1 MDPNTYTMKNY
12 KEYRRKIQ
20 MYDFYLFGLSGIIS
34 MMALII
40 VPFILPRIKQAR
52 TNYLLNQYLKK
63 KWMEDEL
70 QLGKKEIRL
79 YKMKRILKKQN
90 EEFN

>member
-1 MDPNTYTMKNY
+1 
-12 KEYRRKIQ
+12 
-20 MYDFYLFGLSGIIS
+20 MYDFYLFGFAGILS